1 MKPSKGANRMKQ
13 EELLALAK
21 QLQIADDRGLLAK
34 VVISRSEMAK
44 ALNIAF
50 GMNSQGAGPEGFIGV
65 FQDQLVCF
73 EANLWGTK
81 PETERFRMSFE
92 FIVEQEIKKG
102 FLGLNNI
109 YLIKTK
115 EHKFKLYFTNGRMD
129 VVKKIYQTIEDSK
142 KK

>member
-1 MKPSKGANRMKQ
+1 MKQ
-13 EELLALAK
+13 EELLALCK
-21 QLQIADDRGLLAK
+21 QLQIADERGLFAK

-50 GMNSQGAGPEGFIGV
+50 GMNSQGAGPEGFVGV
-65 FQDQLVCF
+65 YQDQLVCY

-92 FIVEQEIKKG
+92 FIVEQQIKKG

-109 YLIKTK
+109 YWIRTK
-115 EHKFKLYFTNGRMD
+115 EHKFKLYFTNGR
-129 VVKKIYQTIEDSK
+129 KPIIQKIFQTIENAK
-142 KK
+142 KA

>member
-1 MKPSKGANRMKQ
+1 MKQ

-21 QLQIADDRGLLAK
+21 QLQITDERGLFAK

-50 GMNSQGAGPEGFIGV
+50 GNTQGAGPEGFVGIYK
-65 FQDQLVCF
+65 DQLVCF

-92 FIVEQEIKKG
+92 FIKEHGLKKG
-102 FLGLNNI
+102 FLGLNNQFNI
-109 YLIKTK
+109 TTDK
-115 EHKFKLYFTNGRMD
+115 HKFKLYCMGKRRPM
-129 VVKKIYQTIEDSK
+129 IEAIDQAIGK
-142 KK
+142 

>member
-1 MKPSKGANRMKQ
+1 MKQ

-21 QLQIADDRGLLAK
+21 QLQITDERGLFAK

-50 GMNSQGAGPEGFIGV
+50 GMNSQGAGPEGFVGV
-65 FQDQLVCF
+65 YLDQLVCY

-92 FIVEQEIKKG
+92 FVVEQQIKKG

-109 YLIKTK
+109 YLIRTK
-115 EHKFKLYFTNGRMD
+115 EHKFKLYFTNGR
-129 VVKKIYQTIEDSK
+129 KPIIQKIYQTIADFNK
-142 KK
+142 K

>member
-1 MKPSKGANRMKQ
+1 MKQ

-21 QLQIADDRGLLAK
+21 QLQITDERGLFAK

-50 GMNSQGAGPEGFIGV
+50 GMNSQGAGPEGFVGV
-65 FQDQLVCF
+65 YQDQLVCY
-73 EANLWGTK
+73 EANMWGTK

-92 FIVEQEIKKG
+92 FVVEQQIKKG

-109 YLIKTK
+109 YLIRTK
-115 EHKFKLYFTNGRMD
+115 EHKFKLYFTNKRKPIIQM
-129 VVKKIYQTIEDSK
+129 IYQTIADFNK
-142 KK
+142 H